1 MKIQAIAQWLKE
13 AIISEPQDHTVKSS
27 AVPFL
32 IFAPPETVAPLL
44 GNCVSSTWDPFVH
57 IHQLLEKEGHDLSK
71 LARQSDDGQADS
83 WLPPSHWPERSSKV
97 VCSMFFQLSRDG
109 KEGLCIARCFHQL
122 KRRPMADGIDATEYE
137 VTVELH
143 ATERGWDEYLRPDVA
158 QQSALKL
165 GEQLREAAERR
176 ARHEQRSLPSI
187 VVHSAG

>member
-1 MKIQAIAQWLKE
+1 M
-13 AIISEPQDHTVKSS
+13 
-27 AVPFL
+27 
-32 IFAPPETVAPLL
+32 
-44 GNCVSSTWDPFVH
+44 
-57 IHQLLEKEGHDLSK
+57 SK

-165 GEQLREAAERR
+165 GERLREAAERR
-176 ARHEQRSLPSI
+176 ARHEQRSLLYYVFPLGGGISTGVSCTKPGQMLTPPAYALGSPSARAFRP
-187 VVHSAG
+187 SAMARKPRSRAPRTNQRTRYARGPSKTSSVS